1 MSNTDAVNR
10 VVSRLVL
17 ESYENSD
24 TTSLLRTTDLLHF
37 IQHSDQSTQ
46 YSRRMLEIAITKI
59 VFMVD
64 SHLWPVFGGLNL
76 NEPYSDVL
84 YRCSKYELLYG

>member
-1 MSNTDAVNR
+1 MENSDAITR
-10 VVSRLVL
+10 VVKQLVD
-17 ESYENSD
+17 ETYENSKIS
-24 TTSLLRTTDLLHF
+24 SLLRTTDLLHF

-59 VFMVD
+59 VVMVD
-64 SHLWPVFGGLNL
+64 SHLWPVFGGLDL
-76 NEPYSDVL
+76 NEAYSDVL

>member
-1 MSNTDAVNR
+1 MSNTDAITR
-10 VVSRLVL
+10 VVARLIH

-24 TTSLLRTTDLLHF
+24 TPSLLRIADLLHF

-59 VFMVD
+59 VVMVD
-64 SHLWPVFGGLNL
+64 SHLWPVFGGLDL
-76 NEPYSDVL
+76 NEAYSDVL